1 MQYIF
6 GKERIKNDEYIKL
19 CNKNVIRWDVIEIE
33 KNKEQEFMFNFIST
47 NSKFRQG
54 VRIAIDF
61 GDGYIEINGI
71 KSKEFQ
77 LWEDTCPHNII
88 IKCKNNE
95 GKISIYNIFDLGPSR
110 GGIKSQVD
118 SSGML
123 IETNDKCRIYKCND
137 AGFQTNFDKLVF
149 EIIELV

>member
-6 GKERIKNDEYIKL
+6 GKERIMNDEYSKL
-19 CNKNVIRWDVIEIE
+19 GKEDVVRWDVIELE
-33 KNKEQEFMFNFIST
+33 KNKEQVLRFDFIST
-47 NSKFRQG
+47 NSKYKQG

-71 KSKEFQ
+71 KSKEFN
-77 LWEDTCPHNII
+77 LWEDTCPHNNI
-88 IKCKNNE
+88 IKCKNSE

-110 GGIKSQVD
+110 GGIRSQVD

-123 IETNDKCRIYKCND
+123 VEINDRCRIYKCND
-137 AGFQTNFDKLVF
+137 AGFQTDFDKLIF
-149 EIIELV
+149 EIELI